1 VPTRFDG
8 KSNARIALAVATPL
22 RVAVLQGV
30 PTKMAIQISTSTE
43 RDELISKLRGNVDPA
58 FVVYFASTCHSLAAL
73 SASMKAAFP
82 RAASIGC
89 TTAGEVSSGKMT
101 TCSMVAMALP
111 PEIVSAA
118 GIAVVEDLKSALA
131 VSTAL
136 ESLSAQ
142 MGAPLSELDLDTHVG
157 LILADGLSGAE
168 EAVIERIRDLTEI
181 PFVGGSA
188 GDDLAFRATLVAA
201 NGCTFEHA
209 AVLAL
214 LRLPAGY
221 KIIKTQS
228 FRLLGKVL
236 TATEVDEAARTVRRF
251 NGVPAVEAYEQVLG
265 IDSAGAAA
273 HFMSNPVG
281 LMVGE
286 ELFVRSPQRA
296 LADGSIVF
304 YSRIREG
311 SELELLESTDII
323 ADTRKALEGSQRALI
338 VFNCIWRTLQLQ
350 EEGQC
355 EAFGALFANTPT
367 VGFSTYG
374 EAYMGHV
381 NQTATM
387 LAFR

>member
-1 VPTRFDG
+1 
-8 KSNARIALAVATPL
+8 
-22 RVAVLQGV
+22 
-30 PTKMAIQISTSTE
+30 MAIQISNSTAQ
-43 RDELISKLRGNVDPA
+43 DALISALRGNVEPA
-58 FVVYFASTCHSLAAL
+58 VVVYFASTCHPLAAL
-73 SASMKAAFP
+73 SAAMKAAYP

-89 TTAGEVSSGKMT
+89 TTAGEISSGKMT
-101 TCSMVAMALP
+101 TCSIVAMALP

-118 GIAVVEDLKSALA
+118 ATAVVEDLKSPLA
-131 VSTAL
+131 VSAAL

-142 MGAPLSELDLDTHVG
+142 MGGPLSELDVDTHVG
-157 LILADGLSGAE
+157 LILADGMSGAE
-168 EAVIERIRDLTEI
+168 ETILERIRDLTDI

-188 GDDLAFRATLVAA
+188 GDDLAFHATLVAA
-201 NGCTFEHA
+201 NGRTFEHA

-214 LRLPAGY
+214 LRVPGGY
-221 KIIKTQS
+221 RIIKTQS

-251 NGVPAVEAYEQVLG
+251 DGVPAVDAYAQALG
-265 IDSAGAAA
+265 IDNAGVADR
-273 HFMSNPVG
+273 FMSNPVG
-281 LMVGE
+281 LMVGG
-286 ELFVRSPQRA
+286 ELFVRSPQRV

-323 ADTRKALEGSQRALI
+323 ADTGKALEGSHRALI

-355 EAFGALFANTPT
+355 EAFGALFANTPS

-374 EAYMGHV
+374 EAYKGHV

>member
-1 VPTRFDG
+1 
-8 KSNARIALAVATPL
+8 
-22 RVAVLQGV
+22 
-30 PTKMAIQISTSTE
+30 MAIQIARSTG
-43 RDELISKLRGNVDPA
+43 RDALISGLRGSVDPA
-58 FVVYFASTCHSLAAL
+58 LVVYFASTCHSLAAL
-73 SASMKAAFP
+73 SASVKAAFP
-82 RAASIGC
+82 GAASIGC
-89 TTAGEVSSGKMT
+89 TTAGEISSGRMA

-111 PEIVSAA
+111 PGIVSAA
-118 GIAVVEDLKSALA
+118 AIAVVEDFKNPLA
-131 VSTAL
+131 VANAL

-142 MGAPLSELDLDTHVG
+142 MGARLCELDLDRHVG
-157 LILADGLSGAE
+157 LILADGLSGSE
-168 EAVIERIRDLTEI
+168 EAIIERIRDSTHI

-188 GDDLAFRATLVAA
+188 GDDLAFHATLVAA

-214 LRLPAGY
+214 LRVPAGY
-221 KIIKTQS
+221 RIIKTQS

-251 NGVPAVEAYEQVLG
+251 DGVPAIEAYAQALG
-265 IDSAGAAA
+265 IDTAGVAAR
-273 HFMSNPVG
+273 FMTNPVG
-281 LMVGE
+281 LMVGN
-286 ELFVRSPQRA
+286 ELFVRSPQRV
-296 LADGSIVF
+296 LQDGSIVF

-323 ADTRKALEGSQRALI
+323 ADTAKALEGSHRALI

-350 EEGQC
+350 EEGRC
-355 EAFGALFANTPT
+355 EAFAALFANVPT

>member
-1 VPTRFDG
+1 
-8 KSNARIALAVATPL
+8 
-22 RVAVLQGV
+22 
-30 PTKMAIQISTSTE
+30 MAIQISSSTE
-43 RDELISKLRGNVDPA
+43 LDALISGLRGDVDPA
-58 FVVYFASTCHSLAAL
+58 VVVYFASTCHSLAAL
-73 SASMKAAFP
+73 SAAMKAAFP

-89 TTAGEVSSGKMT
+89 TTAGEISSGRMA

-111 PEIVSAA
+111 PAIVSGA
-118 GIAVVEDLKSALA
+118 IAVVEDLKSPLA
-131 VSTAL
+131 VSAAL

-168 EAVIERIRDLTEI
+168 EAIMERIRDFTDI

-214 LRLPAGY
+214 LRVPAGY
-221 KIIKTQS
+221 RIIKTQS
-228 FRLLGKVL
+228 FRSLGKVL

-251 NGVPAVEAYEQVLG
+251 NGVPAVEAYAQALE
-265 IDSAGAAA
+265 IDRAGVAA
-273 HFMSNPVG
+273 HFMSNPLG
-281 LMVGE
+281 LMVGGE
-286 ELFVRSPQRA
+286 PFVRSPQRV
-296 LADGSIVF
+296 LEDGSIVF
-304 YSRIREG
+304 YCRIREG
-311 SELELLESTDII
+311 TELELLESTDIV
-323 ADTRKALEGSQRALI
+323 ADTARALAGSHRALI
-338 VFNCIWRTLQLQ
+338 VFNCILRMLQLQ
-350 EEGQC
+350 EEGQS
-355 EAFGALFANTPT
+355 EAFGALFANTPS

-374 EAYMGHV
+374 EAYMGHI

>member
-1 VPTRFDG
+1 
-8 KSNARIALAVATPL
+8 
-22 RVAVLQGV
+22 
-30 PTKMAIQISTSTE
+30 MAIQISNSTE
-43 RDELISKLRGNVDPA
+43 QDALISGLRGNVDPA
-58 FVVYFASTCHSLAAL
+58 VVVYFASTCHSLAAL
-73 SASMKAAFP
+73 SASIKAAFP

-89 TTAGEVSSGKMT
+89 TTAGEISSGRMT

-118 GIAVVEDLKSALA
+118 ATAVVEDLKSPLA
-131 VSTAL
+131 VSAAL

-142 MGAPLSELDLDTHVG
+142 MGGPLSDLDLDTHVG
-157 LILADGLSGAE
+157 LIVADGLSGAE
-168 EAVIERIRDLTEI
+168 EAVMERIRDLTDI

-201 NGCTFEHA
+201 NGRTFEHA

-214 LRLPAGY
+214 LRVPAGY
-221 KIIKTQS
+221 RIIKTQS
-228 FRLLGKVL
+228 FRLLGKTL

-251 NGVPAVEAYEQVLG
+251 NGVPAVEAYAQALG
-265 IDSAGAAA
+265 IDSASVSAC
-273 HFMSNPVG
+273 FMSNPVG
-281 LMVGE
+281 LMVGG
-286 ELFVRSPQRA
+286 ELFVRSPQRV
-296 LADGSIVF
+296 LRDGSIVF

-311 SELELLESTDII
+311 AELELLESTDIL
-323 ADTRKALEGSQRALI
+323 ADTCRALEGSQRALI

-350 EEGQC
+350 DEGQC
-355 EAFGALFANTPT
+355 EAYGALFANTPS

>member
-1 VPTRFDG
+1 
-8 KSNARIALAVATPL
+8 
-22 RVAVLQGV
+22 
-30 PTKMAIQISTSTE
+30 
-43 RDELISKLRGNVDPA
+43 
-58 FVVYFASTCHSLAAL
+58 
-73 SASMKAAFP
+73 MKAAFP

-89 TTAGEVSSGKMT
+89 TTAGEISSGKMA

-118 GIAVVEDLKSALA
+118 ATAVVEDLNSPLA
-131 VSTAL
+131 VSAAL

-142 MGAPLSELDLDTHVG
+142 MGGPLSELDLDTHVG
-157 LILADGLSGAE
+157 LIVADGLSGAE
-168 EAVIERIRDLTEI
+168 EAILERIRDLTDI

-201 NGCTFEHA
+201 NGRTFEHA

-214 LRLPAGY
+214 LRVPAGY
-221 KIIKTQS
+221 RIIKTQS
-228 FRLLGKVL
+228 FRLLGKTL

-251 NGVPAVEAYEQVLG
+251 NGVPAVEAYAQALG
-265 IDSAGAAA
+265 IDGDSPASY
-273 HFMSNPVG
+273 FMSNPVG
-281 LMVGE
+281 LMVGG
-286 ELFVRSPQRA
+286 ELFVRSPQRV
-296 LADGSIVF
+296 LEDGSIVF

-311 SELELLESTDII
+311 AELELLESTDII
-323 ADTRKALEGSQRALI
+323 ADTCRALEGSQRALI

-350 EEGQC
+350 DEGQC
-355 EAFGALFANTPT
+355 EAYGALFANTPS

>member
-1 VPTRFDG
+1 
-8 KSNARIALAVATPL
+8 
-22 RVAVLQGV
+22 
-30 PTKMAIQISTSTE
+30 MAIQISSSTE
-43 RDELISKLRGNVDPA
+43 QDALISGLRGNVDPA
-58 FVVYFASTCHSLAAL
+58 VVVYFASTCHSLAAL
-73 SASMKAAFP
+73 STFMKAAFP
-82 RAASIGC
+82 RAVSIGC
-89 TTAGEVSSGKMT
+89 TTAGEISSGKMA

-118 GIAVVEDLKSALA
+118 ATAVVEDLKSPLA
-131 VSTAL
+131 VSSAL

-142 MGAPLSELDLDTHVG
+142 MGAPLSELDHDTHVG
-157 LILADGLSGAE
+157 LIVADGLSGAE
-168 EAVIERIRDLTEI
+168 EGIMERIRDLTDI

-201 NGCTFEHA
+201 NGHTFERA

-214 LRLPAGY
+214 LRVPAGY
-221 KIIKTQS
+221 RIIKTQS
-228 FRLLGKVL
+228 FRLLGKTL

-251 NGVPAVEAYEQVLG
+251 NDAPAVEAYAQALG
-265 IDSAGAAA
+265 IDGDSPASY
-273 HFMSNPVG
+273 FMSNPVG
-281 LMVGE
+281 LMVGG
-286 ELFVRSPQRA
+286 ELFVRSPQRV
-296 LADGSIVF
+296 LEDGSIVF

-311 SELELLESTDII
+311 AELELLESTDII
-323 ADTRKALEGSQRALI
+323 ADTCRALEGSQRALI

-350 EEGQC
+350 DEGQC
-355 EAFGALFANTPT
+355 EAYGALFANTPS

>member
-1 VPTRFDG
+1 
-8 KSNARIALAVATPL
+8 
-22 RVAVLQGV
+22 
-30 PTKMAIQISTSTE
+30 MAIQIANSTAEDT
-43 RDELISKLRGNVDPA
+43 LISGLRGNVDPA

-89 TTAGEVSSGKMT
+89 TTAGEITSGKMT

-111 PEIVSAA
+111 PEVVSASA
-118 GIAVVEDLKSALA
+118 TAVVEDLKSPLA
-131 VSTAL
+131 VSAAL

-142 MGAPLSELDLDTHVG
+142 MGAPLSKLNLDTHVG

-168 EAVIERIRDLTEI
+168 EEVLERIRDLTDI

-188 GDDLAFRATLVAA
+188 GDDLAFHATLVAA

-214 LRLPAGY
+214 LRVPARY
-221 KIIKTQS
+221 RIIKTQS

-251 NGVPAVEAYEQVLG
+251 NGVPAVEAYAQALG
-265 IDSAGAAA
+265 IDSTGVAAC
-273 HFMSNPVG
+273 FMTNPVG
-281 LMVGE
+281 LMVGG
-286 ELFVRSPQRA
+286 ELFVRSPQRV
-296 LADGSIVF
+296 LKDGSIVF

-311 SELELLESTDII
+311 AELELLESTDIL
-323 ADTRKALEGSQRALI
+323 ADTGKALEGSHRALI

-355 EAFGALFANTPT
+355 EAFGALFAKTPS

>member
-1 VPTRFDG
+1 
-8 KSNARIALAVATPL
+8 
-22 RVAVLQGV
+22 
-30 PTKMAIQISTSTE
+30 
-43 RDELISKLRGNVDPA
+43 
-58 FVVYFASTCHSLAAL
+58 
-73 SASMKAAFP
+73 
-82 RAASIGC
+82 
-89 TTAGEVSSGKMT
+89 
-101 TCSMVAMALP
+101 MVAMALP

-118 GIAVVEDLKSALA
+118 AVSVVEDFRNPSAVA
-131 VSTAL
+131 TAL

-157 LILADGLSGAE
+157 LILADGMSGSE
-168 EAVIERIRDLTEI
+168 ETIIERIRDSTNI

-201 NGCTFEHA
+201 NGGTFEHA

-214 LRLPAGY
+214 LRVPAGH

-236 TATEVDEAARTVRRF
+236 TATEVDEAARTVHRF
-251 NGVPAVEAYEQVLG
+251 NGVPAVEGYAQALG
-265 IDSAGAAA
+265 IDTAGVAAR
-273 HFMSNPVG
+273 FMTNPVG
-281 LMVGE
+281 LMAGN
-286 ELFVRSPQRA
+286 ELYVRSPQRV
-296 LADGSIVF
+296 LEDGSIVF
-304 YSRIREG
+304 YSRIREN
-311 SELELLESTDII
+311 SELELLESTDIV
-323 ADTRKALEGSQRALI
+323 ADTAKALEGSYRALV

-350 EEGQC
+350 EEDRC
-355 EAFGALFANTPT
+355 EAFAALFANTPT